1 MTKAREAEMHYIK
14 EQDELEIKKAS
25 DMAEIE
31 SNKFEQMVKSIG
43 AETIQ
48 SIATAG
54 PDMQVCGFLLGFWIY
69 VDMLGLDVPAMKCHL
84 VTTLLL

>member
-1 MTKAREAEMHYIK
+1 MHYVK
-14 EQDELEIKKAS
+14 EQNELEIKKAS

-54 PDMQVCGFLLGFWIY
+54 PDMQVCICSS
-69 VDMLGLDVPAMKCHL
+69 MNCHL
-84 VTTLLL
+84 VTTVPLCTFPMKCFLNSFA

>member
-1 MTKAREAEMHYIK
+1 MHYVK
-14 EQDELEIKKAS
+14 EQNDIEISKAKE
-25 DMAEIE
+25 MAEID

-54 PDMQVCGFLLGFWIY
+54 PDMQVSEMMNI
-69 VDMLGLDVPAMKCHL
+69 L
-84 VTTLLL
+84 VNANSKNAVAIL